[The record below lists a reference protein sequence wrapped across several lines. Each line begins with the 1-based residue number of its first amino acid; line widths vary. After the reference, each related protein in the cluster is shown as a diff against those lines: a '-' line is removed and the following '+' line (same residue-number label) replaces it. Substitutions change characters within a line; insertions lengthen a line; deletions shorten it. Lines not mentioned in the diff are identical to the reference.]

1 MGRAVLETQKEK
13 NVAKIEALG
22 KKIKILNKVIAQ
34 QQSFVGSDP
43 TKLQNKIKV
52 LEERNLEKDH
62 KIQQL
67 NKLIASTHE
76 LIDRMKGFGQQLKVE
91 KELNAKLKNE
101 IEELKNLNEDEIQR
115 TNESKDSNKADDKGL
130 GKELKSLKRENSEL
144 RSENDMIKQT
154 STMSLDKQVEELKT
168 ILQAQKVNNVAKIQ
182 ALGKKIKKLNK
193 LIQQKQTESE
203 KTNNELEELQEKL
216 KQSNETIEN
225 LEKKIKGL
233 EQKTKNAAEEH
244 RRNIAEF

>member
-91 KELNAKLKNE
+91 EELNAKLKNE
-101 IEELKNLNEDEIQR
+101 
-115 TNESKDSNKADDKGL
+115 
-130 GKELKSLKRENSEL
+130 NSEL
-144 RSENDMIKQT
+144 KSENDMIKQT

-193 LIQQKQTESE
+193 VIQQKQTESQ
-203 KTNNELEELQEKL
+203 KPNNELQ
-216 KQSNETIEN
+216 
-225 LEKKIKGL
+225 KKIL
-233 EQKTKNAAEEH
+233 ELEDE
-244 RRNIAEF
+244 IL